1 MKPFTWIQIDKVRY
15 EWDGEEQIHCRTA
28 VGYQN
33 TLPGHQLLGVEIE
46 GQDGELAGEL
56 QVDFP
61 TGQLQFVPAEGAMV
75 LDDLFIELGDDEGGL
90 RLPLS
95 DIALQADGADYLDW
109 SVVAP
114 EPDLWSLLIGP
125 DGDPQADTRIPLT
138 LEDLLYDADVSPPLD
153 ELFAQQDDMAR
164 SHAPRLLDDVGPA
177 AHLELP
183 DILPPPV
190 DA

>member
-15 EWDGEEQIHCRTA
+15 EWDGEEQIHCHTA

-56 QVDFP
+56 QVDFAA
-61 TGQLQFVPAEGAMV
+61 GQLRFVPSAGGGV
-75 LDDLFIELGDDEGGL
+75 PDDQFIELGDGDVPL

-95 DIALQADGADYLDW
+95 DIAWQPEGQDFLDW
-109 SVVAP
+109 SLVAP

-125 DGDPQADTRIPLT
+125 DGEPQAESQISLT
-138 LEDLLYDADVSPPLD
+138 MEDLLYDADVSPPLD
-153 ELFAQQDDMAR
+153 ELFTQQDDMAR
-164 SHAPRLLDDVGPA
+164 GHTPLVFDDASPAPSI
-177 AHLELP
+177 ELP
-183 DILPPPV
+183 DILPPGLDV
-190 DA
+190 